1 MSTYD
6 RSVGVAPRPTP
17 LSRPTAH
24 VAGPEG
30 LTHGD
35 PSRRGASGHLA
46 GLDGLRALAIAA
58 VVLFHL
64 DPSWLPGGFL
74 GVDVFFVVS
83 GFLITTLLVREAETS
98 GAEGSPRIRLR
109 RFATHRARRLL
120 PALVACLTVS
130 TIVARVVHPDL
141 LVDVGREVLGA
152 LTFTTNWVE
161 ITAGSSYFDQTAPQ
175 LFMNLW
181 SLAVEEQ
188 FYLVWP
194 LAVLGLV
201 LAVRRPSVR
210 AAVALALGLA
220 STALMALLVTQ
231 VGPGGDA
238 TRVYYG
244 TDTHL
249 VGLMLGAALAFTYAA
264 PGHGVLGSDR
274 WRSLRQPSLVVS
286 AAGLGALMWGGGE
299 SSGLTFRGGI
309 ALGSLATTVLLAGLL
324 PTRPAGSAP
333 EPSRWR
339 LLMDSPALGWVGRR
353 SYGIYLWHWPVI
365 VIIGLDQPTAPGT
378 TAHLLSR
385 AWAVLVTLA
394 LADLSYRFLEAPV
407 RLWGFGGV
415 GLMLLRGLFSP
426 FTRIPRVVVGTSAIL
441 LALAVG
447 VVVTA
452 PDRTQTQAMLEANQQ
467 AADSASGAPA
477 TPGLRLPSLGG
488 SGSAAR
494 PTAPAT
500 TSPAPPSA
508 SATTTAPG
516 TPAPGVPATASRAEL
531 AAYAMP
537 SGAEMDIFGD
547 SIVVA
552 SINALQYY
560 FPGIRSDARSNRQW
574 SDGLVQVGAH
584 AGDLRRAVV
593 VDFGTNAGV
602 DEVAAR
608 RVLDLIGPK
617 RMVVLVTIYGRATW
631 IDSANA
637 ALARLAAGRSNV
649 AIADWHGAISAHPEL
664 LQSDGIHPGIT
675 GAHLF
680 AKTVRSALAQLSERH
695 TGKKV
700 VLKELPS
707 W

>member
-1 MSTYD
+1 MSTYE
-6 RSVGVAPRPTP
+6 RTVPFVTPR
-17 LSRPTAH
+17 A
-24 VAGPEG
+24 
-30 LTHGD
+30 
-35 PSRRGASGHLA
+35 ASGARSSARATSADPGRPGGHAHLA
-46 GLDGLRALAIAA
+46 GLDGLRALAIGA

-64 DPSWLPGGFL
+64 DPTWLPGGFL

-83 GFLITTLLVREAETS
+83 GFLITTLLVREAEQSTS
-98 GAEGSPRIRLR
+98 HGPARIRLR

-120 PALVACLTVS
+120 PALFACLTVS
-130 TIVARVVHPDL
+130 IVVARVVHPDL
-141 LVDVGREVLGA
+141 LVNVGREVVGA

-201 LAVRRPSVR
+201 IAVRRPSTR
-210 AAVALALGLA
+210 AAVALGLGFA
-220 STALMALLVTQ
+220 STALMALLVSRL
-231 VGPGGDA
+231 GPGGDA

-264 PGHGVLGSDR
+264 PGHGALGTDR
-274 WRSLRQPSLVVS
+274 WCSLRRPLLVGA
-286 AAGLGALMWGGGE
+286 AAGLGALLWWGGE
-299 SSGLTFRGGI
+299 DSPLTFRGGI

-324 PTRPAGSAP
+324 PTEAVGDVGRA
-333 EPSRWR
+333 SRWR
-339 LLMDSPALGWVGRR
+339 LLMDSPALRWVGRR

-365 VIIGLDQPTAPGT
+365 VITGLDQPTAPGT
-378 TAHLLSR
+378 SAHLLAK

-407 RLWGFGGV
+407 RLWGFRGV
-415 GLMLLRGLFSP
+415 ALIVVRGLFSP
-426 FTRIPRVVVGTSAIL
+426 FTRVPRVVVGTSAVV

-447 VVVTA
+447 VVLTA
-452 PDRTQTQAMLEANQQ
+452 PDRTETQRMLEANQQ
-467 AADSASGAPA
+467 AAESAPGIPAAPGLTVPSILGAAGAGGPTTPA
-477 TPGLRLPSLGG
+477 TP
-488 SGSAAR
+488 A
-494 PTAPAT
+494 
-500 TSPAPPSA
+500 PSA
-508 SATTTAPG
+508 SAG
-516 TPAPGVPATASRAEL
+516 TPAAPDPSGTAPAATPTAGAPSRAEL
-531 AAYAMP
+531 AAYTMP
-537 SGAEMDIFGD
+537 SGQEMDIFGD

-574 SDGLVQVGAH
+574 SDGLTQVTAH

-602 DEVAAR
+602 DEAAAK
-608 RVLDLIGPK
+608 RVLDLIGTK
-617 RMVVLVTIYGRATW
+617 RMVVLVTIYGRASW
-631 IDSANA
+631 IDAANA
-637 ALARLAAGRSNV
+637 SLSRIATGRDNV
-649 AIADWHGAISAHPEL
+649 VVADWHSAISAHPEL
-664 LQSDGIHPGIT
+664 LQSDGIHPSIT

-680 AKTVRSALAQLSERH
+680 AKTIRAALAQLSERH
-695 TGKKV
+695 TGVKV
-700 VLKELPS
+700 TLKELPS

>member
-1 MSTYD
+1 MSTYE
-6 RSVGVAPRPTP
+6 RTVVVTTPR
-17 LSRPTAH
+17 
-24 VAGPEG
+24 VAGGPG
-30 LTHGD
+30 PSARSTGADHGPAAVP
-35 PSRRGASGHLA
+35 PSDRVHLA

-64 DPSWLPGGFL
+64 DPTWLPGGFL

-83 GFLITTLLVREAETS
+83 GFLITTLLVREAERS
-98 GAEGSPRIRLR
+98 ARQGSPRIRLG

-130 TIVARVVHPDL
+130 TVVARVVHPDL
-141 LVDVGREVLGA
+141 LVDVGREVVGA

-161 ITAGSSYFDQTAPQ
+161 ITAGSSYFDQSAPQ

-201 LAVRRPSVR
+201 VAVRRPSAR
-210 AAVALALGLA
+210 AAVALGLGLA
-220 STALMALLVTQ
+220 STLLMAVLVSRLA
-231 VGPGGDA
+231 PGADA

-264 PGHGVLGSDR
+264 PGHGALGTDR
-274 WRSLRQPSLVVS
+274 WRAARPALLVAS
-286 AAGLGALMWGGGE
+286 AAGLAALMVWGGE
-299 SSGLTFRGGI
+299 SSDLTFRGGI
-309 ALGSLATTVLLAGLL
+309 ALGSLATAVLLAGLL
-324 PTRPAGSAP
+324 PTTPAGAVP

-339 LLMDSPALGWVGRR
+339 LLMDSPVLGWVGRR

-365 VIIGLDQPTAPGT
+365 VITGLDQPTAPGT

-407 RLWGFGGV
+407 RLWGFRGV

-426 FTRIPRVVVGTSAIL
+426 FTRIPRVVVGTTAVL
-441 LALAVG
+441 LALAIG

-452 PDRTQTQAMLEANQQ
+452 PDQTQTQAMLEANQRV
-467 AADSASGAPA
+467 ADSSGAA
-477 TPGLRLPSLGG
+477 TPGLTLPTLPGG
-488 SGSAAR
+488 PTTPAT
-494 PTAPAT
+494 TAPSATASAT
-500 TSPAPPSA
+500 TSPSA
-508 SATTTAPG
+508 G
-516 TPAPGVPATASRAEL
+516 ATAATGPSRAEL

-537 SGAEMDIFGD
+537 SGGEMDIFGD

-574 SDGLVQVGAH
+574 SDGLAQVTAH
-584 AGDLRRAVV
+584 SRDLRRAVV

-602 DEVAAR
+602 DEAAAK
-608 RVLDLIGPK
+608 RVLDLIGPD
-617 RMVVLVTIYGRATW
+617 RMVVLVTIYGRADW

-637 ALARLAAGRSNV
+637 ALTRLAAGRDNV
-649 AIADWHGAISAHPEL
+649 AVADWHAAISAHPEL
-664 LQSDGIHPGIT
+664 LQSDGIHPSIT

-700 VLKELPS
+700 VLKELPTF
-707 W
+707 

>member
-1 MSTYD
+1 VSTYD
-6 RSVGVAPRPTP
+6 RAVGVPAPWPTPLPRPT
-17 LSRPTAH
+17 AQ

-30 LTHGD
+30 LTHDD
-35 PSRRGASGHLA
+35 PSRRGARGHLA

-83 GFLITTLLVREAETS
+83 GFLITTLLVSEAES
-98 GAEGSPRIRLR
+98 SPGQGSPRIRLR

-120 PALVACLTVS
+120 PALVAALTVS
-130 TIVARVVHPDL
+130 IVVARVVHPDL
-141 LVDVGREVLGA
+141 LVNVGREVVGA

-194 LAVLGLV
+194 VAVLGLV
-201 LAVRRPSVR
+201 VAVRRPSTR
-210 AAVALALGLA
+210 AAVALALGLT
-220 STALMALLVTQ
+220 STALMALLVTGL
-231 VGPGGDA
+231 GPGGDA

-264 PGHGVLGSDR
+264 PGHGALGTDR
-274 WRSLRQPSLVVS
+274 WRSRRQPLLVVA
-286 AAGLGALMWGGGE
+286 AAGLAALLWWGGE
-299 SSGLTFRGGI
+299 SSDLTFRGGI

-324 PTRPAGSAP
+324 PTRPVGSVP
-333 EPSRWR
+333 EASRWR

-407 RLWGFGGV
+407 RLWGFRGV

-426 FTRIPRVVVGTSAIL
+426 FTRIPRVVAGTSIVL

-467 AADSASGAPA
+467 AADSAPGTAGAGLPSLGRPGSLTRASAPA
-477 TPGLRLPSLGG
+477 TPS
-488 SGSAAR
+488 
-494 PTAPAT
+494 PAT
-500 TSPAPPSA
+500 SSPSTPIAR
-508 SATTTAPG
+508 TG
-516 TPAPGVPATASRAEL
+516 TPAPGAPGAPSRAEL

-537 SGAEMDIFGD
+537 SGGEMDIFGD

-552 SINALQYY
+552 SINALTYY

-574 SDGLVQVGAH
+574 SDGLTQVGAH

-602 DEVAAR
+602 DEAAAK
-608 RVLDLIGPK
+608 RVLDLIGSQ
-617 RMVVLVTIYGRATW
+617 RMVVLVTIYGRADW
-631 IDSANA
+631 IDTANA
-637 ALARLAAGRSNV
+637 ALARLAAGRANV
-649 AIADWHGAISAHPEL
+649 VVADWHGAISAHPEL
-664 LQSDGIHPGIT
+664 LQSDGIHPSIT

-695 TGKKV
+695 TGQKV
-700 VLKELPS
+700 TLKDLPAY
-707 W
+707 